1 MNNKKQAY
9 SSNVVLHVAS
19 LRCLLTAVFLLQVG
33 VMTFERRCRPRASL
47 NAPKT
52 RSFYKSCL
60 DVCVLRWSLH

>member
-9 SSNVVLHVAS
+9 SSSVVLHVSS

-33 VMTFERRCRPRASL
+33 VMTFERHCRPRASL

-52 RSFYKSCL
+52 RLFYKSSL
-60 DVCVLRWSLH
+60 NVCVLPWS